1 MLKIND
7 IGECEGNVVEVDEY
21 VPLTVRFGS
30 GRDASPLYWRAGNG
44 KDSLLEVG
52 LSASTG
58 KIISVTVV
66 TIPSVALQYYE
77 CQMKSCAFDVGVPL
91 FCVDGWASRES
102 YSNRFLDDFSVGFDL
117 FVDADRACIV
127 FDVQQEIVQL
137 VRNGSVS
144 FGVSS
149 RDELLSIEVSCL
161 DVDKMDLLKSFTSC
175 G

>member
-1 MLKIND
+1 MLKINS

-58 KIISVTVV
+58 KIVSLTVV
-66 TIPSVALQYYE
+66 TIPFVALQHYE
-77 CQMKSCAFDVGVPL
+77 CLVGSGAFDVGVPV
-91 FCVDGWASRES
+91 FCVGGWASGGS

-117 FVDADRACIV
+117 FVGTDRACIV
-127 FDVQQEIVQL
+127 FDVQQDIVQL
-137 VRNGSVS
+137 IRNGSAS

-149 RDELLSIEVSCL
+149 RGELLSIEVSCL
-161 DVDKMDLLKSFTSC
+161 DVDKMALLKSFTS
-175 G
+175 GG

>member
-66 TIPSVALQYYE
+66 TIPSVALRH
-77 CQMKSCAFDVGVPL
+77 CGIT
-91 FCVDGWASRES
+91 
-102 YSNRFLDDFSVGFDL
+102 N
-117 FVDADRACIV
+117 
-127 FDVQQEIVQL
+127 
-137 VRNGSVS
+137 VR
-144 FGVSS
+144 
-149 RDELLSIEVSCL
+149 
-161 DVDKMDLLKSFTSC
+161 
-175 G
+175 